1 MQENPSGEITR
12 LLAQIAEGNTLAA
25 EELIPLVYN
34 ELRML
39 ARARLSREFRAD
51 RPQPTELVHEAYL
64 RLIKDQPLKL
74 ENRRHFF
81 AAAGEAMRR
90 ILIERARRSSRKVH
104 GGDLQRVSLGD
115 FRAPE
120 TPKTAELLALDE
132 ALKRLEA
139 RDALMGDVV
148 KLRFFVGMS
157 IQETAE
163 ALGISARSVNRF
175 WTGARAWLHR
185 EISGAASGGPF
196 GSL

>member
-1 MQENPSGEITR
+1 MQESRSGEITR

-34 ELRML
+34 ELRL
-39 ARARLSREFRAD
+39 VARAHLSRESRGD
-51 RPQPTELVHEAYL
+51 LPQPTELVHEAYL

-90 ILIERARRSSRKVH
+90 ILIERARRAARKIH
-104 GGDLQRVSLGD
+104 GGEFERVSFGD
-115 FRAPE
+115 FQAPG
-120 TPKTAELLALDE
+120 TPKTEELLALDE
-132 ALKRLEA
+132 ALERLEA

-157 IQETAE
+157 IQETAD
-163 ALGISARSVNRF
+163 ALGISTRSVNRF
-175 WTGARAWLHR
+175 WTGARAWLQR
-185 EISGAASGGPF
+185 EISGPAKGDSAG
-196 GSL
+196 